1 MVLNYLRRYHL
12 RQKATITVIGLSCY
26 HLSKERMYAYYRFHK
41 GINELYHVQYMGRAT
56 KIGEIGKK
64 IGIEIEKQTSVC
76 ADLYFFYYLGLFQTY
91 GVAFRRHYASS
102 FLPTNCCRVL
112 WNLQP

>member
-1 MVLNYLRRYHL
+1 
-12 RQKATITVIGLSCY
+12 
-26 HLSKERMYAYYRFHK
+26 MYAYYRFHK

-76 ADLYFFYYLGLFQTY
+76 ADL
-91 GVAFRRHYASS
+91 
-102 FLPTNCCRVL
+102 
-112 WNLQP
+112 